1 MENTIF
7 PLGVFILAPIFS
19 TQVRATV
26 PQMSKVWKNM
36 LSQKSDMLN
45 PTSKSPSVKSRANR
59 LKDGDLRT
67 QDEPGHSFLFSFDFT
82 TKNTNSNAVFS
93 CYRRRICCIHPLTP
107 PLCVSVCL
115 EIWARRKG
123 AAPLVLLCALLCRA
137 LLPSVSRLGRQT
149 GPDSPPL
156 TQTASFSS
164 VHTKTFPHPS
174 SLSSSPLPKSS
185 AAPSL
190 YPGCPLTTQRAH
202 WFQKSGGPTQRCSF
216 KVCHNNR

>member
-1 MENTIF
+1 
-7 PLGVFILAPIFS
+7 
-19 TQVRATV
+19 
-26 PQMSKVWKNM
+26 
-36 LSQKSDMLN
+36 MLN
-45 PTSKSPSVKSRANR
+45 PFSKSSLVKSRANR
-59 LKDGDLRT
+59 LEDEDLRT
-67 QDEPGHSFLFSFDFT
+67 QNQPGRSFLLVPILHQKHQLKCSVFL
-82 TKNTNSNAVFS
+82 AVV
-93 CYRRRICCIHPLTP
+93 ICCIHPLKP
-107 PLCVSVCL
+107 RSVCVSVRL
-115 EIWARRKG
+115 EIWAVRKG
-123 AAPLVLLCALLCRA
+123 VAPFVLLCALLCRA